1 MASASLVPLILLILV
16 QLAYAWMNI
25 TSKLSILGG
34 MNPLILV
41 AYRQIFGAVSIA
53 PFAYWIERDK
63 VPRMTKRIMI
73 QILLSSLTGV
83 TGSQILYFIGLKY
96 STPIIACALTN
107 LDTAFTFVLAILFR
121 QENLGIKKKSGVAKV
136 VGTVLCI
143 GGAVVLSFYH
153 AKVIDVPESRVHW
166 NYAEKLEHGHL
177 NFSAAQSTSLLGP
190 VLLILNALVW
200 SLWFIIQV
208 SIICIMHY
216 ISIIQHLGFRVE
228 LRD

>member
-1 MASASLVPLILLILV
+1 
-16 QLAYAWMNI
+16 MNI

-53 PFAYWIERDK
+53 PFAYWLERDK
-63 VPRMTKRIMI
+63 VPRMTKRIMV
-73 QILLSSLTGV
+73 QILLSSLTGI

-121 QENLGIKKKSGVAKV
+121 QENMGIKKKSGVAKV

-143 GGAVVLSFYH
+143 GGAKVLSFYH
-153 AKVIDVPESRVHW
+153 AKVIDIPESRIHW
-166 NYAEKLEHGHL
+166 SYAEKTERGHH

-190 VLLILNALVW
+190 VLLMLNALVW

-208 SIICIMHY
+208 SIIWIICIY
-216 ISIIQHLGFRVE
+216 
-228 LRD
+228 